1 MDDSSAIS
9 GRLVVVGALL
19 LGIGVGV
26 ATAVVTVVVR
36 GEGILDALLLGG
48 PVRTP
53 IRRAIVAGALIV
65 GGSALLD
72 LVLVGG
78 RVIARK
84 LEVAVRRHA

>member
-9 GRLVVVGALL
+9 GRLVVVVGALL

-78 RVIARK
+78 
-84 LEVAVRRHA
+84 